1 MDTLI
6 KLRWLIALVLIIGF
20 LIYYNERNPNNDAI
34 LELTDSLKKYQSQI
48 SEIESK
54 NNLLQYQNSLKD
66 IRISDLEQ
74 SGTKIIQNNTN
85 YKQAYSKLPID
96 ETDKIFKAIASK
108 NKKLVVYENAGHE
121 SLLIKEPEKW
131 RTEIEIFFTH
141 INNGLPL

>member
-96 ETDKIFKAIASK
+96 ETDKIFKGVF
-108 NKKLVVYENAGHE
+108 KK
-121 SLLIKEPEKW
+121 
-131 RTEIEIFFTH
+131 
-141 INNGLPL
+141 

>member
-20 LIYYNERNPNNDAI
+20 LIYYNERKPNNDSI
-34 LELTDSLKKYQSQI
+34 LALTDSLKKYQSQI

-85 YKQAYSKLPID
+85 YKQVYSKLPID
-96 ETDKIFKAIASK
+96 ETDKIFKEVF
-108 NKKLVVYENAGHE
+108 KK
-121 SLLIKEPEKW
+121 
-131 RTEIEIFFTH
+131 
-141 INNGLPL
+141 